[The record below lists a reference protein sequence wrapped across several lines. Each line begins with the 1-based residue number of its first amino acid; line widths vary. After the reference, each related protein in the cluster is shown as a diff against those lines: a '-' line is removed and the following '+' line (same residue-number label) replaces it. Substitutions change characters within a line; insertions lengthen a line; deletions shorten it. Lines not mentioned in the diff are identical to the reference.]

1 VGFIAGHAGRVSVD
15 GLRWG
20 VEPICRVLSEHGVPI
35 APSTYYDAIKARR
48 RVTPAELREEQLML
62 AIARV
67 HHENYSVYGARKV
80 WLTLNR
86 EGIPVARCTVERL
99 MKVLGLRGAHRGRTV
114 RTTQSDPAA
123 VRPADLVERNFNPS
137 RPDALW
143 VADFSYV
150 PTWAGFVYVAFV
162 IDAFGRRILGWRAAS
177 SMRTELV
184 LDALEM
190 AIWTR
195 ACGGVAD
202 LTGLVHHTDAG
213 SQGGFNRWSQH
224 LDQEV
229 CGWEGQGA
237 GLRLRRG
244 GRRCGLRGVRRLLGV
259 SIGSGSGRR
268 SLGVQ
273 PARTPVSKPACR
285 QPLELGGFVR
295 LAACH
300 PRTSGPIRAV
310 TCRSWSA
317 RRSRS
322 VVRTDT
328 GCGRLPDIS
337 AGIRRRS
344 LVSCAATRRPAAGG
358 WSIGR

>member
-1 VGFIAGHAGRVSVD
+1 VD

-48 RVTPAELREEQLML
+48 QVTPAELREEQLML

-99 MKVLGLRGAHRGRTV
+99 MKVLGLRGARRGRTV

-162 IDAFGRRILGWRAAS
+162 IDPSADGSWAGAPPAACAPSWSSTRWRWRSGPAPAAAWRTLPGWCTTPTPDPSTPR
-177 SMRTELV
+177 
-184 LDALEM
+184 
-190 AIWTR
+190 
-195 ACGGVAD
+195 
-202 LTGLVHHTDAG
+202 
-213 SQGGFNRWSQH
+213 
-224 LDQEV
+224 
-229 CGWEGQGA
+229 
-237 GLRLRRG
+237 
-244 GRRCGLRGVRRLLGV
+244 
-259 SIGSGSGRR
+259 SGS
-268 SLGVQ
+268 
-273 PARTPVSKPACR
+273 P
-285 QPLELGGFVR
+285 
-295 LAACH
+295 
-300 PRTSGPIRAV
+300 SG
-310 TCRSWSA
+310 W
-317 RRSRS
+317 
-322 VVRTDT
+322 
-328 GCGRLPDIS
+328 
-337 AGIRRRS
+337 
-344 LVSCAATRRPAAGG
+344 
-358 WSIGR
+358 